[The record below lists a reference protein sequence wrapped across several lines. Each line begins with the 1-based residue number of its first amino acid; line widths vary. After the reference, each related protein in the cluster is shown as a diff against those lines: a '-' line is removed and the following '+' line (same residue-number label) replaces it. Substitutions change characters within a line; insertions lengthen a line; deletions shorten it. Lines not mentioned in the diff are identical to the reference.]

1 MIRRFQ
7 RPMAGIAAVA
17 TVFAVGACSS
27 DSDSTSET
35 TSVESPN
42 GTVEIPAD
50 PQAALGMYTTDVD
63 VLLTLGYPLA
73 KSQPIRAEYDSFP
86 DYFPAE
92 EIEGVETFANF
103 PDFDYEAIATAAPD
117 FILNSLA
124 YEPDT
129 LTRLPAIAPTYS
141 YNGFDGTP
149 WREHFEQTARDLD
162 RVEQYDEWTKTYE
175 DRIAEV
181 KEAIGSRADGLTV
194 APASYFDGQV
204 YLACQAICS
213 VYDDLGIDV
222 YEGARSNDGKGVTM
236 SVEELSQL
244 SDVDVLVTTKGADSD
259 ENSLTPLADNPLYT
273 ALPAVQN
280 GQVFAFQRDLIFGS
294 PSGQLALLDQVER
307 DLTS

>member
-1 MIRRFQ
+1 MNRRFH
-7 RPMAGIAAVA
+7 RSVAGVAAMATA
-17 TVFAVGACSS
+17 FAVGACGS
-27 DSDSTSET
+27 DSESDSGTR
-35 TSVESPN
+35 SVESPN
-42 GTVEIPAD
+42 GTVEIPTD

-63 VLLTLGYPLA
+63 VLLTLGFPLA
-73 KSQPIRAEYDSFP
+73 KLQPIRAEYDSLP
-86 DYFPAE
+86 SYLPSDA
-92 EIEGVETFANF
+92 IEGVQTFANF
-103 PDFDYEAIATAAPD
+103 PEFDYETLATADPD

-129 LTRLPAIAPTYS
+129 LTTLPEIAPTYS

-162 RVEQYDEWTKTYE
+162 RTEQYDAWTKTYE

-194 APASYFDGQV
+194 APASFFDGQV

-222 YEGARSNDGKGVTM
+222 YEGARSNDGKGVTI

-259 ENSLTPLADNPLYT
+259 ENSLTPLEGNPLYMN
-273 ALPAVQN
+273 LPAVQN

-294 PSGQLALLDQVER
+294 PSGQLALLDQVEQ